1 MRLMLLVVT
10 MLAVPALAQGKK
22 WEAVCGADAQ
32 KLCPGL
38 APHQGLHKCMHE
50 HEAQLS
56 PNCSQFLAEMRAKH
70 KGGPGQAPAPT
81 PPPNQSPPPAPPP
94 Q

>member
-1 MRLMLLVVT
+1 MKTFALLMAMVT
-10 MLAVPALAQGKK
+10 LPALAQGKK
-22 WEAVCGADAQ
+22 FEAVCGADAQ
-32 KLCPGL
+32 KVCPGL

-56 PNCSQFLAEMRAKH
+56 PTCSQFLAEVRAKH
-70 KGGPGQAPAPT
+70 KGGPGQAPLSP
-81 PPPNQSPPPAPPP
+81 PPPAPAPA